1 MSTFLE
7 QKSLQGNVLNIVEV
21 PKTENGHFN
30 IIKVEDLP
38 VAGDKPVSFTRRS
51 YFKVSI
57 VTGHSLI
64 HYADQCI
71 EVIESAL
78 VFTNPM
84 IPYYWEPL
92 SAKQTGLICIF
103 TNDFLGRFASMS
115 NYPIFHFSGNA
126 VIPLNKDQMIQFHD
140 AFLRM
145 SKELAGSYIYKYDL
159 LRCLLLETIHEA
171 QKMQPAHGIPLAG
184 SSAFERITQLFGGLL
199 ERQFPIEVSAQTIQL
214 RSPND
219 FAGQL
224 NIHVNHLNKAL
235 KEITGKTTSVLI
247 GNRISQEAK
256 ILLKGTTWSINEI
269 ARSLGFEEPNH
280 FSSFF
285 KRSTGMTPRQFKGF
299 LID

>member
-1 MSTFLE
+1 MSAIIDL
-7 QKSLQGNVLNIVEV
+7 KSLHNNSLNNVEV
-21 PKTENGHFN
+21 PTTESGHFN
-30 IIKVEDLP
+30 IIKVEDLSFS
-38 VAGDKPVSFTRRS
+38 GGKPLSFTRRS

-57 VTGHSLI
+57 VTGQSLI

-103 TNDFLGRFASMS
+103 TNDFLGRFASMGD
-115 NYPIFHFSGNA
+115 YPIFHFSGNA
-126 VIPLNKDQMIQFHD
+126 VIPLNKEQVIQFHD

-159 LRCLLLETIHEA
+159 LRCLLLEMIHEA
-171 QKMQPAHGIPLAG
+171 QKMQPANGTPLAG
-184 SSAFERITQLFGGLL
+184 SSAFERITQLFDELL

-214 RSPND
+214 KSPND

-235 KEITGKTTSVLI
+235 KEITGKTTSGLI
-247 GNRISQEAK
+247 GNRIAQEAK

-269 ARSLGFEEPNH
+269 AWSLGFEEPNH

-285 KRSTGMTPRQFKGF
+285 KRSTGMTPRQFKG
-299 LID
+299 LSND